1 MDLTVLGTGVTLRL
15 LAVEFHADPGDGGKR
30 CRAGAGGVHRNV
42 ERLRR
47 DGFGRFGGV
56 GAVRIV
62 LMQQLRLAER
72 ERAETGQAGQPG
84 KVDGERVCG
93 VLASRLTAS
102 SRPVRACSSHVTTAS
117 MAGTSPYASVW
128 MVGELMAGA

>member
-1 MDLTVLGTGVTLRL
+1 MQVPVAFIAMSSGCGV
-15 LAVEFHADPGDGGKR
+15 
-30 CRAGAGGVHRNV
+30 
-42 ERLRR
+42 

-56 GAVRIV
+56 GAVRVV

-84 KVDGERVCG
+84 KVDGERVWG
-93 VLASRLTAS
+93 VASRLTAS

-117 MAGTSPYASVW
+117 MAGTSPYARYGWWGS
-128 MVGELMAGA
+128 

>member
-1 MDLTVLGTGVTLRL
+1 MQVPV
-15 LAVEFHADPGDGGKR
+15 AF
-30 CRAGAGGVHRNV
+30 HRNA

-72 ERAETGQAGQPG
+72 ERAETGRPG
-84 KVDGERVCG
+84 SPERSMVSVCG

>member
-30 CRAGAGGVHRNV
+30 CRAGAGGVHRNA

-84 KVDGERVCG
+84 KVDGERVWG
-93 VLASRLTAS
+93 VGVAVDGKQQTGFCLERRSRL
-102 SRPVRACSSHVTTAS
+102 
-117 MAGTSPYASVW
+117 YA
-128 MVGELMAGA
+128 